1 MEGRRTKVEPTKK
14 AEEKTVPVAPEQDG
28 ALSANE
34 LDKVAGGRDND
45 PCEGGQ
51 FHSR

>member
-1 MEGRRTKVEPTKK
+1 MEAPNSKS
-14 AEEKTVPVAPEQDG
+14 EEKKVPVTPDRDG
-28 ALSANE
+28 ALSAND